1 MRYLKIK
8 HFVQTP
14 SNQLILSIKTEKRGH
29 GNKLNQSW
37 VSLATNDFQCN
48 TMCYTI
54 YTD

>member
-1 MRYLKIK
+1 MRYLKK
-8 HFVQTP
+8 RHFVQTP

-29 GNKLNQSW
+29 ANKSNQSW

-48 TMCYTI
+48 TMRYTL

>member
-1 MRYLKIK
+1 MRYLKIR

-29 GNKLNQSW
+29 GNKSNQSW